1 MVPGKLEKISA
12 NKDNNYSGTF
22 NYTGSTW
29 FFMFEDEYQ
38 LDYFKEQGFTR
49 KICKSCGSAFWT
61 RDSSRDNCGDAAC
74 EPYTFI
80 GNPVFKPHTIDE
92 MREAY
97 LSFFEK
103 NGHTRIERYPVVAR
117 WRDDIYLTIASI
129 ADFQPFVTSGIVPPP
144 ANPLTISQPCI
155 RLNDLDSVG
164 RSGRHLT
171 TFEMLAH
178 HAFNTPSEE
187 IYWKDHTVEL
197 CDQFLA
203 SIGGDLNKVTYKEH
217 PWIGGGNAG
226 PSVEVMIGGL
236 EVATLVFMSLGR
248 QKTNHPG
255 YNLNGEMYY
264 PIKLRIVDTGY
275 GLERLVWASKGSPT
289 IYDAVFPEMVSRVM
303 SSAGISHLLENKDYT
318 KILALNAKFAGL
330 MDISGSNLFNLRKK
344 VAAAIDISPEK
355 LDKMMTPIE
364 KVYAICD
371 HTRCL
376 AYMLGDC
383 IVPSNVR
390 EGYLA
395 RLVIRRTL
403 RMMNDFKMQDSLAD
417 LIEEQMKIIGM
428 KKFEQDISIVREIV
442 DREVEKYAA
451 TLDRGTRI
459 VQKVAKTYK
468 AKSERVPLS
477 EIITLYDSHGI
488 PPEMI
493 KDIATKEGAV
503 IDLPDNFYS
512 QIADMHSE
520 SKKEAVVDK
529 TAKYVERVQS
539 LPATKKLY
547 YEQPEDIEFEAVVI
561 DFFEGYAV
569 LDQTL
574 FYPEGGGQPADTGS
588 LVGSESM
595 ARVDDV
601 VKVGDVI
608 LHHISGGLLQRGER
622 VKGMVDDERRF
633 SLMRHHTATHIL
645 LHASKEVLGA
655 HIHQSGAQKGA
666 ESSRIDIRH
675 FKHITPEEL
684 RKIEIAAN
692 RMVMA
697 NQPVE
702 ISIENRTRAEQLY
715 GFSLYQGGVP
725 QGKDIR
731 VVKVAGDIEACAGT
745 HCRSTGE
752 IGVIKILRVEHI
764 QDGIERIEFAA
775 GTAAVYYIQ
784 HLDQIAAAS
793 ADTLSVQLENL
804 PATVTRF
811 FTEWKDQ
818 KKEIERM
825 SQRLVDL
832 EIKTIQPETMG
843 GIPVVVKRIDL
854 APRELS
860 TIATTISEKGGV
872 ALLVSTADTARVV
885 LASGDKRV
893 NSGEIIGQVCSLLGG
908 KGGGKPTMA
917 QGGGPDVEKIDFALN
932 VGRERIIAALQKS

>member
-1 MVPGKLEKISA
+1 MLE
-12 NKDNNYSGTF
+12 
-22 NYTGSTW
+22 
-29 FFMFEDEYQ
+29 EEYK
-38 LDYFKEQGFTR
+38 LDYFKKQGMMR

-61 RDSSRDNCGDAAC
+61 RDSSREVCGDAPC

-80 GNPVFKPHTIDE
+80 GNPVFTCHSVDE

-97 LSFFEK
+97 LSFFVR
-103 NGHTRIERYPVVAR
+103 NGHTRIERYPVAAR

-129 ADFQPFVTSGIVPPP
+129 ADFQPFVTGGVVPPP

-178 HAFNTPSEE
+178 HAFNTPTEE
-187 IYWKDHTVEL
+187 IYWKDRTVEL

-248 QKTNHPG
+248 QKTDHPG
-255 YNLNGEMYY
+255 YDLNGEKYY
-264 PIKLRIVDTGY
+264 PMKLRIVDTGY

-289 IYDAVFPEMVSRVM
+289 IYDAVFPNMVSRVM

-318 KILALNAKFAGL
+318 KILSLNAKFAGL

-344 VAAAIDISPEK
+344 VAAAIEISPEK
-355 LDKMMTPIE
+355 LDRMITPIE
-364 KVYAICD
+364 KVYAIVD

-403 RMMNDFKMQDSLAD
+403 RMMNEFKMQDTLAD
-417 LIEEQMKIIGM
+417 LIEEQMKIIGLN
-428 KKFEQDISIVREIV
+428 KFQQDIAIVREIV
-442 DREVEKYAA
+442 DREVEKYAV

-468 AKSERVPLS
+468 AKSQRVPLS

-493 KDIATKEGAV
+493 KDIAAKEGAV

-520 SKKEAVVDK
+520 SKKEIVVDK
-529 TAKYVERVQS
+529 TAVYADRVRE
-539 LPATKKLY
+539 LPPTKKLF
-547 YEQPEDIEFEAVVI
+547 YEQPGDTEFEAMVI
-561 DFFEGYAV
+561 DFFDEFAV

-588 LVGSESM
+588 LVGPESM

-601 VKVGDVI
+601 IKDGEVI
-608 LHHISGGLLQRGER
+608 LHHISGGVLQRGER
-622 VKGMVDDERRF
+622 VKGMVDEERRF

-645 LHASKEVLGA
+645 LHAAQEVLGV
-655 HIHQSGAQKGA
+655 HIHQSGAQKGP
-666 ESSRIDIRH
+666 ETSRIDIRH
-675 FKHITPEEL
+675 FKHITPDEL

-697 NQPVE
+697 NQEVE
-702 ISIENRTRAEQLY
+702 ISVENRTKAEQEY

-725 QGKDIR
+725 PGKDLRI
-731 VVKVAGDIEACAGT
+731 VKVAGDIEACAGT

-752 IGVIKILRVEHI
+752 IGVIKIIRVEHI

-775 GTAAVYYIQ
+775 GTAAVYYMQ
-784 HLDQIAAAS
+784 HLEQIAASS
-793 ADTLSVQLENL
+793 AEVLSVQLENL
-804 PATVTRF
+804 QPTVQRF
-811 FTEWKDQ
+811 FSEWKDQ
-818 KKEIERM
+818 RKDLDRL
-825 SQRLVDL
+825 SQKLVDL
-832 EIKTIQPETMG
+832 EIKTILAESIC
-843 GIPVVVKRIDL
+843 GIPVTVKRIDL
-854 APRELS
+854 PAREL
-860 TIATTISEKGGV
+860 TIIATALAEKGGI
-872 ALLVSTADTARVV
+872 ALLAMSGETARVV
-885 LASGDKRV
+885 LASGDPRV
-893 NSGEIIGQVCSLLGG
+893 NAGEIIGQVCGLLGG
-908 KGGGKPTMA
+908 KGGGKPQMA
-917 QGGGPDVEKIDFALN
+917 QGGGPDNDKLDLALN
-932 VGRERIIAALQKS
+932 VGRERIIAALQNK